1 MPLAYW
7 CVLIAALLPYVLAKY
22 AKAGSGDDNHHP
34 REIFAALA
42 PHKRRAYAAHQ
53 NALETFPFFAVAVI
67 VLLCLALTE
76 RRRRAVRAR
85 GRIVS
90 AEVTAVRP
98 NPAISVNGRNPSV
111 VECVYRA
118 DDGASYL
125 LKSDALWWDAAAKIA
140 VGDAVPVYWDD
151 YDKKHYS
158 VDLSGFCAESPVDL
172 R

>member
-1 MPLAYW
+1 MRFLRTHAAAAIVVLVFGILGAAFLAVGLGLTYALRPVFDAGGLPRFFPLIF
-7 CVLIAALLPYVLAKY
+7 VGLGAA
-22 AKAGSGDDNHHP
+22 
-34 REIFAALA
+34 
-42 PHKRRAYAAHQ
+42 
-53 NALETFPFFAVAVI
+53 FFAVAVI